1 MAASGLNPHV
11 LIVGCGD
18 LGSAV
23 ARQLTAAGMR
33 VSGTRRNPGDLPE
46 GVDFIQLDVTDPA
59 SVARLS
65 HVHPDFLLYCVAA
78 SAQTD
83 DNYRAH
89 YVDGLHHVLQV
100 LQPGQ
105 SLRHVFFV
113 SSTRGYGQTGD
124 ALLDETT
131 PPLLADFGG
140 VRLLEAEAVLAAMQ
154 LPSTVLRLSGI
165 YGPGRTRLIDL
176 ARLPSAWPQQ
186 NVWTN
191 RIHRDDAARF
201 IAHCMLSAAAEEA
214 LAPLYL
220 VTDSAPVAQYEVLQ
234 WLAAQQGVDALA
246 VQAPPVSGGK
256 RLSNARMLASG
267 FSLQYPDYRSG
278 YGALLAG

>member
-1 MAASGLNPHV
+1 MAAANLNQDA

-18 LGSAV
+18 LGSVV
-23 ARQLTAAGMR
+23 ARHLMAAGVR

-65 HVHPDFLLYCVAA
+65 HLHPGLLLYCVAA
-78 SAQTD
+78 GAQTD
-83 DNYRAH
+83 DNYKAH
-89 YVDGLHHVLQV
+89 YVDGLRHVLQA

-113 SSTRGYGQTGD
+113 SSTRGYGQSGD
-124 ALLDETT
+124 MLLDEMTA
-131 PPLLADFGG
+131 PVPADFGG
-140 VRLLEAEAVLAAMQ
+140 KRLLEAEAMLVEMQ
-154 LPSTVLRLSGI
+154 MPSTVFRLSGI

-201 IAHCMLSAAAEEA
+201 IAHCMLNAVAEEA
-214 LAPLYL
+214 LAPLYV

-234 WLAAQQGVDALA
+234 WLAAQQGVEAGMIKL
-246 VQAPPVSGGK
+246 PSVSGGK
-256 RLSNARMLASG
+256 RLSNARMLATG
-267 FSLQYPDYRSG
+267 FTLQYPDYRSG
-278 YGALLAG
+278 YGALLAS

>member
-1 MAASGLNPHV
+1 MAASSLNPHV

-23 ARQLTAAGMR
+23 ARQLTAAGVR

-46 GVDFIQLDVTDPA
+46 GVDFIQLDVTDPG

-65 HVHPDFLLYCVAA
+65 RVHPDVLLYCVAA
-78 SAQTD
+78 GAQTD
-83 DNYRAH
+83 DNYKAH
-89 YVDGLHHVLQV
+89 YVDGLRHVLQA

-131 PPLLADFGG
+131 PPLPVDFGG

-154 LPSTVLRLSGI
+154 VPSTVLRLSGI

-201 IAHCMLSAAAEEA
+201 IAHCMQCAVAEEA
-214 LAPLYL
+214 LAPLYV

-234 WLAAQQGVDALA
+234 WLAAQQGVEAGMIK
-246 VQAPPVSGGK
+246 PPQVSGGK
-256 RLSNARMLASG
+256 RLSNARMLATG
-267 FSLQYPDYRSG
+267 FTLQYPDYRSG

>member
-1 MAASGLNPHV
+1 MAAANLNQDV

-23 ARQLTAAGMR
+23 GRHLMAAGVR
-33 VSGTRRNPGDLPE
+33 VSGTRRSSSELPE

-59 SVARLS
+59 SVSRLS
-65 HVHPDFLLYCVAA
+65 HLHPGLLLYCVAA

-83 DNYRAH
+83 DNYKAH
-89 YVDGLHHVLQV
+89 YVDGLRNVLQA
-100 LQPGQ
+100 LQPAH

-113 SSTRGYGQTGD
+113 SSTRVYGQSGD
-124 ALLDETT
+124 MLLDEMTA
-131 PPLLADFGG
+131 PVPADFGG
-140 VRLLEAEAVLAAMQ
+140 KRLLEAEAVLAEMQ
-154 LPSTVLRLSGI
+154 MPSTVFRLSGI

-176 ARLPSAWPQQ
+176 ARMPAAWPQQ

-201 IAHCMLSAAAEEA
+201 IARCMMGSAQAP
-214 LAPLYL
+214 APLYV

-234 WLAAQQGVDALA
+234 WLALEQGVDAGA
-246 VQAPPVSGGK
+246 VQTPPISGGK

-267 FSLQYPDYRSG
+267 FDLQYADYRSG